1 MGKVYLLGAGLGGR
15 AGLTEG
21 ARQVLRKAEA
31 VWIDELVD
39 ERLLAELPPQA
50 QLWRRSR
57 SGELG
62 LQEGILWLIQRCQEG
77 KQVVHLKSGDPLI
90 FGRTREEVQAL
101 AEAGCPFEIWPGLS
115 SAVAGPLWAGI
126 PLTDKHLSR
135 AFAVLTAHEPEA
147 LPWRALAQLDTLV
160 ILMGSR
166 QQQQIAAQLM
176 ETGIPADR
184 PVALIWAAGQAEQQV
199 WVGTIGDLRQG
210 EGLKLPFAEAK
221 LPGLLVVGEVI
232 QLRQEFLPGIPTLP
246 QQAPLAG
253 KTVLVT
259 RSEGQSETFRE
270 LLQAQG
276 ARVLEMPT
284 LVIQPPASWDPL
296 DTAITGLREFDWL
309 LLTSANAVSSFF
321 ERLHHQGRDSR
332 ALHPVQ
338 VAVVGSKTAAVLAQ
352 YGIYPDLMPQEFVA
366 EALLQVWPEPV
377 QGQRILFPRVE
388 SGGRDALVQGL
399 RQRGAEVVEVAAYQ
413 SACPAAAD
421 PQVVEALK
429 TRQVNILSFAS
440 SKTVQHFAQL
450 IRQAGLGAEV
460 WDPPVQIAAIGPKTA
475 ETCEAVFGR
484 VDIEA
489 QEYTLEGL
497 VAALIQ
503 TANRPVQPFQPDNTD
518 WR

>member
-15 AGLTEG
+15 AGLTQGSLEIL
-21 ARQVLRKAEA
+21 RQAEA
-31 VWIDELVD
+31 VWVDELVD

-50 QLWRRSR
+50 QLWRRS
-57 SGELG
+57 GESG

-101 AEAGCPFEIWPGLS
+101 AEAGCPFEIGPGLS

-147 LPWRALAQLDTLV
+147 LPWGALAQLDTLV
-160 ILMGSR
+160 VLMGSR
-166 QQQQIAAQLM
+166 QRQQIAARLV
-176 ETGIPADR
+176 EAGIPADR

-199 WVGTIGDLRQG
+199 WVGTIADLQQSTSLPT
-210 EGLKLPFAEAK
+210 EGK
-221 LPGLLVVGEVI
+221 LPGLLVIGEVVK
-232 QLRQEFLPGIPTLP
+232 LRQEFLPGIPTLP
-246 QQAPLAG
+246 KPAPLGG

-296 DTAITGLREFDWL
+296 DTAIASLPEFDWL
-309 LLTSANAVSSFF
+309 LLTSANAVTHFF

-332 ALHPVQ
+332 ALHTLK

-352 YGIYPDLMPQEFVA
+352 YGIHPDLMPQEFVA
-366 EALLQVWPEPV
+366 EALLQVWSEPV
-377 QGQRILFPRVE
+377 EGQRILFPRVE
-388 SGGRDALVQGL
+388 SGGRDVLVQGL
-399 RQRGAEVVEVAAYQ
+399 RQRGATVEEIAAYQ

-429 TRQVNILSFAS
+429 TRQVSILSFAS

-450 IRQAGLGAEV
+450 IRQAGLGPEV

-497 VAALIQ
+497 VEALIQ